1 MAQHFLIS
9 SAARSLKLRDIYT
22 MGESAAFETFCHIR
36 WADTDGEPVC
46 PNCGCVESYRITT
59 RRQFKCKAC
68 HAQYSPTSQTI
79 LANRKMSFTD
89 LLAAICIFVNAVKG
103 ISSLQLARDIGCH
116 PKSAWVLAHKL
127 RQALSA
133 EIENHK
139 VSGEVE
145 VDGMYSGGH
154 IRPANLKENRIDRR
168 LAKYQTG
175 KRRVVVTFRERGG
188 RTVPLVVHSE
198 AEGVAIANRI
208 ALPDTILVADE
219 ASHWDRLHPRFE
231 VQRINHS
238 EAYSLD
244 GINTNSV
251 ESYFA
256 RLRRMI
262 RGQHH
267 WVSPRHLHQYAREAA
282 WKEDHRRMSNGA
294 LAGLALGLMLSHPV
308 SRDWVGRWQRKKR
321 RCPTLKS

>member
-9 SAARSLKLRDIYT
+9 SASRDLKLRDIYR
-22 MGESAAFETFCHIR
+22 MSEQEAFERFCQLR
-36 WADTDGEPVC
+36 WASTDGDAVC
-46 PNCGCVESYRITT
+46 PECGCVESYRIST

-68 HAQYSPTSQTI
+68 HRQYSPTSGTI
-79 LANRKMSFTD
+79 LANRKMAYVD
-89 LLAAICIFVNAVKG
+89 LLAAIAIFSNAVKG

-127 RQALSA
+127 REALSA
-133 EIENHK
+133 ELTDHK

-145 VDGMYSGGH
+145 IDGMYTGGS

-168 LAKYQTG
+168 LARYQTG
-175 KRRVVVTFRERGG
+175 KRRVVVAFRERGG

-208 ALPDTILVADE
+208 ALPDTTLVADE
-219 ASHWDRLHPRFE
+219 ASHWDTLSKTFP

-244 GINTNSV
+244 GISTNQV

-267 WVSPRHLHQYAREAA
+267 WVSPQHLSQYAREAA
-282 WKEDHRRMSNGA
+282 WKEDHRRLTNGEVASRA
-294 LAGLALGLMLSHPV
+294 LELALTHPV
-308 SRDWVGRWQRKKR
+308 SSAWSGRWQKVK
-321 RCPTLKS
+321 

>member
-9 SAARSLKLRDIYT
+9 SAARSLSLRDIYT
-22 MGESAAFETFCHIR
+22 GGEERAFETFCAMR
-36 WADTDGEPVC
+36 WAETDGEPVC
-46 PNCGCVESYRITT
+46 SKCGCVESYKITT
-59 RRQFKCKAC
+59 RRQFKCKGC
-68 HAQYSPTSQTI
+68 HAQYSPTSGTV
-79 LANRKMSFTD
+79 LHNRKMSYMD
-89 LLAAICIFVNAVKG
+89 LLAAICLFVNSVKG

-127 RQALSA
+127 REALSA
-133 EIENHK
+133 ELESHK

-145 VDGMYSGGH
+145 IDGMYTGGS
-154 IRPANLKENRIDRR
+154 IRPANLRENRIDRR
-168 LAKYQTG
+168 LARYQTG

-188 RTVPLVVHSE
+188 RTVPLVVRSE

-208 ALPDTILVADE
+208 ALPNTVLVADE
-219 ASHWDRLHPRFE
+219 ASHWDRLHARFE

-244 GINTNSV
+244 GVSTNQV
-251 ESYFA
+251 ESFFA

-267 WVSPRHLHQYAREAA
+267 WVSPQHLHQYAREAA
-282 WKEDHRRMSNGA
+282 WKEDHRRLSNGA
-294 LAGLALGLMLSHPV
+294 LTGLALGLALDHPV
-308 SRDWVGRWQRKKR
+308 STNWSGRWQRRK
-321 RCPTLKS
+321 

>member
-9 SAARSLKLRDIYT
+9 SASRDLKLRDIYR
-22 MGESAAFETFCHIR
+22 MSEEEAFERFCELR
-36 WADTDGEPVC
+36 WASTGGEAVC
-46 PNCGCVESYRITT
+46 PDCGCVESYRITT
-59 RRQFKCKAC
+59 RRQFKCKGC
-68 HAQYSPTSQTI
+68 HRQFSPTSATI
-79 LANRKMSFTD
+79 LANRKMPYVD
-89 LLAAICIFVNAVKG
+89 LLAAICIFANAVKG

-127 RQALSA
+127 REALAA
-133 EIENHK
+133 ELTDHK

-145 VDGMYSGGH
+145 IDGMYTGGS

-175 KRRVVVTFRERGG
+175 KRRVVVAFRERGG
-188 RTVPLVVHSE
+188 RTVPLVVHNE

-208 ALPDTILVADE
+208 ALPNTTLVADE
-219 ASHWDRLHPRFE
+219 AAHWDTLSKRFQ

-244 GINTNSV
+244 GISTNLV
-251 ESYFA
+251 ESFFA

-267 WVSPRHLHQYAREAA
+267 WVSPQHLHQYAREAA
-282 WKEDHRRMSNGA
+282 WKEDHRRLTNGQT
-294 LAGLALGLMLSHPV
+294 AGLALGLALTHPI
-308 SRDWVGRWQRKKR
+308 SATWSGRWQRAK
-321 RCPTLKS
+321 

>member
-9 SAARSLKLRDIYT
+9 SAARSLNLREIYT
-22 MGESAAFETFCHIR
+22 GGEEKAFATFCDMR
-36 WADTDGEPVC
+36 WADTDGEPTC
-46 PNCGCVESYRITT
+46 PKCGCVESYKITT

-68 HAQYSPTSQTI
+68 HAQYSPTSGTI
-79 LANRKMSFTD
+79 LSNRKMSYVS
-89 LLAAICIFVNAVKG
+89 LLAAICLFVNAVKG

-116 PKSAWVLAHKL
+116 AKTAWVLAHKL
-127 RQALSA
+127 REAMSA
-133 EIENHK
+133 EMDGHK

-145 VDGMYSGGH
+145 IDGMYTGGS

-168 LAKYQTG
+168 LARYQTG
-175 KRRVVVTFRERGG
+175 KRRVVVAFRERGG

-208 ALPDTILVADE
+208 ALPGTVLVADE
-219 ASHWDRLHPRFE
+219 ATHWDRLSARFE

-244 GINTNSV
+244 GISTNLV

-267 WVSPRHLHQYAREAA
+267 WVSPQHLSQYAREAA
-282 WKEDHRRMSNGA
+282 WKEDHRRMSNGDQTARA
-294 LAGLALGLMLSHPV
+294 LCLALFHPV
-308 SRDWVGRWQRKKR
+308 SKTWAGRWQRKANG
-321 RCPTLKS
+321 